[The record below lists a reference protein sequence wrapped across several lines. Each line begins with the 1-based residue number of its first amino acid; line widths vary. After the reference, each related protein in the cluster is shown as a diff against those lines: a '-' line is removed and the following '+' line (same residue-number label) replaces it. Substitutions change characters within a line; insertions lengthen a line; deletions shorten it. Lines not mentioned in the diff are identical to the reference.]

1 MRVAPALGLGVA
13 VAFGIAACADSGVG
27 ATRSGVTV
35 LPPVAGMGSAA
46 AGSTAPLAGSGGTGT
61 PTTNM
66 TASSGAGG
74 VGGAAGIGPSAS
86 GNGGTGMSAAGGSGA
101 AGTMAVAGT
110 GGGSS
115 GTGGAAPMIGDAQP
129 RIPPMPA
136 SCPTIASGNITVKGQ
151 SVTLWVGPA
160 GKPGPMVFYWH
171 GTGGQPSEATRG
183 LGPGFDE
190 VMSQGGVIASFS
202 TSTKTGQNTGN
213 NVWYTGDFEMADEI
227 FACALDQGFVDPRQ
241 VFTGGCSAG
250 GLQASAMVYN
260 RSSYLA
266 AAMPNSGGNIFPYPL
281 EDPSHVPAVITTHGA
296 AGRDVVVIDF
306 ADTSAQ
312 QCMDIPAKGGFM
324 VNCDHGGGHCG
335 SPAEVKTAQWQ
346 FLKAHPFGVDPEPYA
361 SGLPSGFPSVC
372 EICM

>member
-1 MRVAPALGLGVA
+1 MRVKPGLGLGAA
-13 VAFGIAACADSGVG
+13 VAFSIAACADSGVG
-27 ATRSGVTV
+27 ATWSGVTV
-35 LPPVAGMGSAA
+35 LPPVAGMGQAA
-46 AGSTAPLAGSGGTGT
+46 AGSTAPLVGSAGSETSPTG
-61 PTTNM
+61 M
-66 TASSGAGG
+66 TATSGAGG
-74 VGGAAGIGPSAS
+74 AGGSAGIGAGTSGGG
-86 GNGGTGMSAAGGSGA
+86 GNGTSDGAGAGA
-101 AGTMAVAGT
+101 AGTMASGGT

-115 GTGGAAPMIGDAQP
+115 GIGGTAPTIGDAEP

-136 SCPTIASGNITVKGQ
+136 SCPTITSGNITVKGQ

-202 TSTKTGQNTGN
+202 TSPKSGQNTGN

-227 FACALDQGFVDPRQ
+227 FACALDQGLVDPRQ

-281 EDPSHVPAVITTHGA
+281 EDPSRVPAVITTHGA

-306 ADTSAQ
+306 ADTSAE

-335 SPAEVKTAQWQ
+335 SPPEVKSAQWQ

-361 SGLPSGFPSVC
+361 AGLPSGFPSVC